1 LLNCPLDF
9 QRDGRENGE
18 LKSILP
24 LLVAVYVS
32 ATGIFFIL
40 ASVFNTR
47 IAPAGENGNAL
58 LLAISAAFVLAG
70 VYFAFLFFTDRLKRK
85 GKSIIEIRLEAIQ
98 KYDSQSI
105 LADIVRNETVPEI
118 REAAQRRLE
127 EIAAAKT

>member
-1 LLNCPLDF
+1 
-9 QRDGRENGE
+9 

-24 LLVAVYVS
+24 LLIAVYVS
-32 ATGIFFIL
+32 ATGIFFIV
-40 ASVFNTR
+40 ASVFDTR
-47 IAPAGENGNAL
+47 IAPAGASGGVFL
-58 LLAISAAFVLAG
+58 LVISTAFVLAG

-85 GKSIIEIRLEAIQ
+85 GKSIMEIRLEAVQ

-127 EIAAAKT
+127 EITAKA